1 MQLSLMDITL
11 TKEVRRKAEKLMSRY
26 KVLEA
31 IIESKKLDLEPKM
44 VASYQGN
51 ESQSGNQFYSET
63 ESLALTEMEI
73 EEYVRTRRKLS
84 LVYNSLK
91 PAQQQIWDQRYVL
104 GRNDVD
110 VYCDLNMPDRTY
122 YRLKREM
129 ISYVAEAFGLN
140 DNLKN

>member
-91 PAQQQIWDQRYVL
+91 PFQQQIWDQRYVL